1 MFCHTLQCPLYWI
14 DLYSSNLKIH
24 LSAQESQLRLFVDKN
39 GDAILKNAHLETQQL
54 VTPPKT
60 CTTLTF

>member
-14 DLYSSNLKIH
+14 GLYSSNLKIH

-54 VTPPKT
+54 VTPLKLVPH
-60 CTTLTF
+60 